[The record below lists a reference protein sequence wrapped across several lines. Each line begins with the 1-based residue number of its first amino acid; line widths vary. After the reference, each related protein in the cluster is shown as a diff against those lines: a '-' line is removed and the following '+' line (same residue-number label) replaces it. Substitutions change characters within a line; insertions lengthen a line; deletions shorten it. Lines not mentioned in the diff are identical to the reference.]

1 MVLVQFYT
9 VMRGRKSKAYAK
21 WISMV
26 FLQWHTVLISEC
38 LPLKLVLHTLEQV
51 QSEIDKLDDPRLTE
65 KLTVEVDDE
74 DREAILKKV
83 NCFVV

>member
-1 MVLVQFYT
+1 MLY
-9 VMRGRKSKAYAK
+9 
-21 WISMV
+21 
-26 FLQWHTVLISEC
+26 
-38 LPLKLVLHTLEQV
+38 TLEQV

-74 DREAILKKV
+74 DREAILTKV

>member
-1 MVLVQFYT
+1 MLY
-9 VMRGRKSKAYAK
+9 
-21 WISMV
+21 
-26 FLQWHTVLISEC
+26 
-38 LPLKLVLHTLEQV
+38 TLEQV

-83 NCFVV
+83 NSSVV

>member
-1 MVLVQFYT
+1 MVLY
-9 VMRGRKSKAYAK
+9 GDERKEKQCLCKMDKY
-21 WISMV
+21 V

-38 LPLKLVLHTLEQV
+38 PPLKLVLHTLEQV